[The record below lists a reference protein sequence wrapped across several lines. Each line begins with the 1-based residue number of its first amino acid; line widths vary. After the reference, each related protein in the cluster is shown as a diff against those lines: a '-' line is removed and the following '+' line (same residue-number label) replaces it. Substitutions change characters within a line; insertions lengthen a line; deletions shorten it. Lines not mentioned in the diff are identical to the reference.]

1 MTDIEIKNN
10 KASFDVSILI
20 KIEESMYVAHC
31 LELDIVAVADSIDQA
46 QREIVS
52 LVCAQVDY
60 AFSNDNLENLF
71 HPAPAEVW
79 EEFYRCGKRT
89 EREYPLESGFPQTD
103 ANKKKILIP
112 PWLIAKTCESNNDLC
127 YA

>member
-1 MTDIEIKNN
+1 MADMTIKEN

-20 KIEESMYVAHC
+20 KKEDGMYVAHC
-31 LELDIVAVADSIDQA
+31 LELDIVAVADSIDEA
-46 QREIVS
+46 QREMVS

-60 AFSNDNLENLF
+60 AFSNGNLENLF

-79 EEFYRCGKRT
+79 EKFYRCGKRT

-103 ANKKKILIP
+103 TKKQKALIP
-112 PWLIAKTCESNNDLC
+112 PWLIAKTCEVNNDLC